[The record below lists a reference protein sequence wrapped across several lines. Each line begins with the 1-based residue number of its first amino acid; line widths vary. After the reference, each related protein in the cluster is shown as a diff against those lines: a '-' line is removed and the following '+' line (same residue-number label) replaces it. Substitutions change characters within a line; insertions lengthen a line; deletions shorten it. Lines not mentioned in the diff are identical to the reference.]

1 MLVWRGQNLPGSLPG
16 SLLSFK
22 LRLNDLVRDIV
33 MGCLSDGPRREDRP
47 EGWDVE
53 ELGPEAGTL
62 FPVFKWSFSA
72 FRFSTID

>member
-1 MLVWRGQNLPGSLPG
+1 ME
-16 SLLSFK
+16 SFK
-22 LRLNDLVRDIV
+22 LRLNDLVSDIF

-53 ELGPEAGTL
+53 ALGPEAGRL

>member
-1 MLVWRGQNLPGSLPG
+1 
-16 SLLSFK
+16 
-22 LRLNDLVRDIV
+22 

-53 ELGPEAGTL
+53 ELGPEPGRL